1 MKCPG
6 SRLSRSWQCNNL
18 MFLWLM
24 TLWRSPTKCSRL
36 SMLKIIWL
44 WNYSKDKINFA
55 SNLARDK
62 PARKVAQESPSA
74 DSLTRN
80 NWIKTKN
87 MNSPI
92 VTILTPVNNSPTTR
106 SKIGSRSKLKLKS
119 YKVSE
124 FKVIRPSI
132 TIQLN
137 PMSITS
143 TMMMRT
149 TRTKISSFWRIKTNL
164 TKMTKNRLKQ
174 RTWSKTLL
182 KEFSTLSKKIEI
194 KERPCSMN

>member
-1 MKCPG
+1 
-6 SRLSRSWQCNNL
+6 
-18 MFLWLM
+18 M

-44 WNYSKDKINFA
+44 WDYSKDKINFA
-55 SNLARDK
+55 SSLARDK

-182 KEFSTLSKKIEI
+182 KEFSTLSKKI
-194 KERPCSMN
+194 